1 MNVRIKILK
10 LNEAKEREVQD
21 EYKGYIVLNIRQSQ
35 DIDRTEILGFIRAIP
50 NVTTIRRE
58 REISTTENTY
68 TGEFLVRIVLKHG
81 ESIKK
86 YVDSVLKPKIRLING
101 VSLQGLKDLE
111 KVS

>member
-21 EYKGYIVLNIRQSQ
+21 EYRGYIVLNIRQSQ

-58 REISTTENTY
+58 
-68 TGEFLVRIVLKHG
+68 RIVLKHG